1 LIGPYFGRYRA
12 KVDVGIAFRTAIHY
26 TSSQAYSV
34 VNQDQDMQVNPD
46 TVDVIAPNLKRRYS
60 GVSSTVFRLVPVQ
73 ADKIS
78 IATTGPV
85 LPAEIPQF
93 PLSKL
98 PFLSRSGPSGYRVW
112 HSRRNIEMLVGV
124 LLKFVLRKRLKLVFT
139 SAAQRRRGEYSRW
152 LIRRMDAVIAASG
165 KAKSYLGVPATVVLH
180 GIDTDDFAPSPDRS
194 ALRVKLGLDPD
205 ALIVGCFGRI
215 RKQKGTDLFVD
226 AMIELLPKHPTA
238 QGIIMGGVT
247 RDQQSFVDGLKSKIE
262 AAGLGDRIRI
272 LPEDKGFTIAP
283 WFQASDIYVAPQRW
297 EGFGLTPLEAMSC
310 GVPVVATRVGA
321 FEDLIAPGETGY
333 LVPPEDID
341 ALIAETDKLMGD
353 AGLRL
358 SMAKAARHKAVTQHQ
373 LVQEADAIIAIYG
386 RLISEA

>member
-1 LIGPYFGRYRA
+1 
-12 KVDVGIAFRTAIHY
+12 
-26 TSSQAYSV
+26 
-34 VNQDQDMQVNPD
+34 MQVSTD
-46 TVDVIAPNLKRRYS
+46 TIDVIAPNLKRRYS

-73 ADKIS
+73 AEKIA

-85 LPAEIPQF
+85 LPEDIPQF
-93 PLSKL
+93 PLAKL
-98 PFLSRSGPSGYRVW
+98 PFLSRSGPSGHRVW
-112 HSRRNIEMLVGV
+112 HARRNIEMLVGL

-180 GIDTDDFAPSPDRS
+180 GIDAEEFSPSKDRD
-194 ALRVKLGLDPD
+194 ALRLKLGLDPD

-215 RKQKGTDLFVD
+215 REQKGTDLFVD
-226 AMIELLPKHPTA
+226 AMIKLLPAHPSA
-238 QGIIMGGVT
+238 HGIIMGGVT
-247 RDQQSFVDGLKSKIE
+247 REQQAFVDGLKSKID
-262 AAGLGDRIRI
+262 AAGLSDRLRI

-321 FEDLIAPGETGY
+321 FEDLVVPDETGY

-341 ALIAETDKLMGD
+341 QLTEATDKMMSD
-353 AGLRL
+353 AALRK
-358 SMAKAARHKAVTQHQ
+358 SMAEASRRKVVEQHQ
-373 LVQEADAIIAIYG
+373 IKHEADAIIAIYQ
-386 RLISEA
+386 RLLSEG

>member
-1 LIGPYFGRYRA
+1 
-12 KVDVGIAFRTAIHY
+12 
-26 TSSQAYSV
+26 
-34 VNQDQDMQVNPD
+34 MQVNPD

-85 LPAEIPQF
+85 LPVEIPQF
-93 PLSKL
+93 PLARL
-98 PFLSRSGPSGYRVW
+98 PFISRSGPSGYRVW
-112 HSRRNIEMLVGV
+112 HSRRNIEMLVGI

-152 LIRRMDAVIAASG
+152 LIRKMDAVIAASG
-165 KAKSYLGVPATVVLH
+165 KAKSYLEVPATVILH
-180 GIDTDDFAPSPDRS
+180 GIDTKDFAPSGDQRT
-194 ALRVKLGLDPD
+194 LRTKLGLDPD

-226 AMIELLPKHPTA
+226 AMIALLPQHPTA
-238 QGIIMGGVT
+238 QGVIMGGIT
-247 RDQQSFVDGLKSKIE
+247 REQQSFVNGLKLKIE
-262 AAGLGDRIRI
+262 AAGLGDRIHI

-321 FEDLIAPGETGY
+321 FEDLIAPEETGF
-333 LVPPEDID
+333 LVPPENINE
-341 ALIAETDKLMGD
+341 LINATNKLMAD
-353 AGLRL
+353 SVLRK

-373 LVQEADAIIAIYG
+373 LMHEANTIIAIYR
-386 RLISEA
+386 RLIAQS

>member
-1 LIGPYFGRYRA
+1 
-12 KVDVGIAFRTAIHY
+12 
-26 TSSQAYSV
+26 
-34 VNQDQDMQVNPD
+34 MQVNAD
-46 TVDVIAPNLKRRYS
+46 TIDVIAPNLKRRYS

-73 ADKIS
+73 AAKIA

-85 LPAEIPQF
+85 LPEDIPQF

-98 PFLSRSGPSGYRVW
+98 PFLSRSGPSGHRVW
-112 HSRRNIEMLVGV
+112 HARRNIEMLVGI

-180 GIDTDDFAPSPDRS
+180 GIDADEFSPSSDRR

-215 RKQKGTDLFVD
+215 RDQKGTDLFVD
-226 AMIELLPKHPTA
+226 AMIDLLPRHTDA
-238 QGIIMGGVT
+238 HGIIMGGVT
-247 RDQQSFVDGLKSKIE
+247 REQQGFVDSLQAKID
-262 AAGLGDRIRI
+262 AAGLSDRLRI

-321 FEDLIAPGETGY
+321 FEDLVVPDETGF
-333 LVPPEDID
+333 LVPPEDI
-341 ALIAETDKLMGD
+341 AQLTSATDKLMSD
-353 AGLRL
+353 AVLRK
-358 SMAKAARHKAVTQHQ
+358 SMAEASRAKVVAQHQ
-373 LVQEADAIIAIYG
+373 IAHEADAIIAIYQ
-386 RLISEA
+386 RLLSMN

>member
-1 LIGPYFGRYRA
+1 
-12 KVDVGIAFRTAIHY
+12 
-26 TSSQAYSV
+26 
-34 VNQDQDMQVNPD
+34 MQVNPD
-46 TVDVIAPNLKRRYS
+46 TTDIIAPNLKRRYS
-60 GVSSTVFRLVPVQ
+60 GVSSTVFRLVPIQ
-73 ADKIS
+73 AEKVS

-85 LPAEIPQF
+85 LPDDVPQF

-98 PFLSRSGPSGYRVW
+98 LFLSRSGPSGHRVW

-180 GIDTDDFAPSPDRS
+180 GIDSDAFAPPVDRA
-194 ALRVKLGLDPD
+194 ALRVELELDPD

-215 RKQKGTDLFVD
+215 REQKGTDLFVD
-226 AMIELLPKHPTA
+226 AMIELLPRHPSA

-247 RDQQSFVDGLKSKIE
+247 REQQDFVDGLKSKIA
-262 AAGLGDRIRI
+262 AAGLDDRLRI

-321 FEDLIAPGETGY
+321 FEDLVVPDETGF
-333 LVPPEDID
+333 LVPPEDITQ
-341 ALIAETDKLMGD
+341 LIASTDKLMSD
-353 AGLRL
+353 ATLRQ
-358 SMAKAARHKAVTQHQ
+358 SMALAARRKVVEQHQ
-373 LVQEADAIIAIYG
+373 IEHEADAINAVYQ
-386 RLISEA
+386 RLLSEG